1 MTGTHDAG
9 TWEILR
15 QVVIGARDV
24 DKTGHQLRE
33 ALNLAPG
40 FADPL
45 LEDIGL
51 ADETLAVGPQAF
63 LEIVAPLDETV
74 SLARWIRKGGGE
86 GGYALS
92 IQVSNIEPYLERAA
106 AADVR
111 TVADLEAYGHRIVQL
126 HPGDL
131 GLLVE
136 LDEIPDADEWFWDET
151 EKEVS
156 LDPWVDDILG
166 VDVSSPDPART
177 ATLWAE
183 VFGKKPV
190 SGATTLD
197 QAGITRR
204 VVRSGGAVDAHCNRS
219 GGVERRVC
227 RRARAECRRRGV
239 PDSPTLSV
247 LHIERQN
254 SGPIARSDRPRIRV
268 MDSSE
273 VLSQTSLEQ
282 LPASVAWQL
291 LDEPNCTGALEVSQ
305 SLA

>member
-1 MTGTHDAG
+1 MTDAPGTG
-9 TWEILR
+9 MWEILR
-15 QVVIGARDV
+15 QVVIGARDL
-24 DKTGHQLRE
+24 DKTGRQLRE

-92 IQVSNIEPYLERAA
+92 IQVSNIAPYLERAA
-106 AADVR
+106 AVGVR

-156 LDPWVDDILG
+156 VDPWVDDILG
-166 VDVSSPDPART
+166 VDVSSPDPAKT

-183 VFGKKPV
+183 VFGKKPDSARTLSIRLGSRV
-190 SGATTLD
+190 VSFVPGERSMLSAIDLAAASGA
-197 QAGITRR
+197 
-204 VVRSGGAVDAHCNRS
+204 SAVEPGPS
-219 GGVERRVC
+219 LGGVEF
-227 RRARAECRRRGV
+227 
-239 PDSPTLSV
+239 
-247 LHIERQN
+247 
-254 SGPIARSDRPRIRV
+254 RIH
-268 MDSSE
+268 
-273 VLSQTSLEQ
+273 
-282 LPASVAWQL
+282 PH
-291 LDEPNCTGALEVSQ
+291 
-305 SLA
+305 